1 MFSPHVKNQTLLLY
15 LKINGYSN
23 NLFSVSEKYAAGSY
37 FCRPELRP
45 ERQGITG
52 PRERCG

>member
-23 NLFSVSEKYAAGSY
+23 NLFSMSEKYAADSY